1 MNLKQLIMG
10 ITQCKISK
18 SELSEAE
25 LNALVSATEMTKSEI
40 IKWHKGKRSILFDSI
55 RFIRR
60 AKCVYY

>member
-40 IKWHKGKRSILFDSI
+40 IKWHKG
-55 RFIRR
+55 
-60 AKCVYY
+60 